1 MKDKEFN
8 NKINELEKLYNTN
21 GHQMVLNNMH
31 KSIIKLNKLKN
42 GNVKK
47 KREIV
52 EPTKDE
58 KYDLVVLIIL
68 IIVGIL
74 IYFGT
79 ILNLIHIFWGLFGFF
94 LVTLAYLKQKRNILL
109 CYIFSL

>member
-47 KREIV
+47 KREIM
-52 EPTKDE
+52 
-58 KYDLVVLIIL
+58 I
-68 IIVGIL
+68 
-74 IYFGT
+74 
-79 ILNLIHIFWGLFGFF
+79 NL
-94 LVTLAYLKQKRNILL
+94 
-109 CYIFSL
+109 

>member
-47 KREIV
+47 KREIIK
-52 EPTKDE
+52 PTKDE

-74 IYFGT
+74 
-79 ILNLIHIFWGLFGFF
+79 NLF
-94 LVTLAYLKQKRNILL
+94 
-109 CYIFSL
+109 